1 MQTNTP
7 NLERPMLRMGS
18 VAFLAGI
25 VIAIVSTYIHSDS
38 EDLMD
43 NPVVFAVYA
52 EDELWIASHIGQFAG
67 GMLIF
72 AGGFVA
78 LHRLLVKSESGIAS
92 ALAWFGLVAA
102 ILVASTFTI
111 LQAVDGI
118 ALKVAVDTWY
128 AIPPSPS
135 APSSAADGGEEEEEE
150 EKAIAFRVAEGIR
163 WTEWGVQ
170 AHYRMLQGTVAIIFG
185 IAIAKSAV
193 LSKWIGAVGIV
204 AGVVTIAAGVVVA
217 YVGFSSVRD
226 PVVSVSTFTLYPW
239 VLILGIFM
247 WRKTMAK
254 KIISR

>member
-1 MQTNTP
+1 MQTNTSD
-7 NLERPMLRMGS
+7 LERPMLRMGS
-18 VAFLAGI
+18 VAFIAGI

-52 EDELWIASHIGQFAG
+52 EDDLWIASHIGQFVG

-78 LHRLLVKSESGIAS
+78 LHRLLVKSESGTTAS

-118 ALKVAVDTWY
+118 ALKIAVDTWY
-128 AIPPSPS
+128 VIPPTTTES
-135 APSSAADGGEEEEEE
+135 EE
-150 EKAIAFRVAEGIR
+150 EKAMYFRVAEGLR
-163 WTEWGVQ
+163 WTEWGIQ
-170 AHYRMLQGTVAIIFG
+170 AYYRMLQGAVALIFGVAIL
-185 IAIAKSAV
+185 KSA
-193 LSKWIGAVGIV
+193 LLARWIGAVGIA
-204 AGVVTIAAGVVVA
+204 AGVVTIAAGIIVA

-226 PVVSVSTFTLYPW
+226 PVVNASNFTLYPW
-239 VLILGIFM
+239 VVILGIFM
-247 WRKTMAK
+247 WRKTIAK
-254 KIISR
+254 KMISR

>member
-1 MQTNTP
+1 MQTNSTHD
-7 NLERPMLRMGS
+7 LERPMLRMGS
-18 VAFLAGI
+18 VAFLAGLA
-25 VIAIVSTYIHSDS
+25 IAIVSTFVFHPAS

-52 EDELWIASHIGQFAG
+52 EDDLWIASHIGQFAG
-67 GMLIF
+67 ILLIF

-78 LHRLLVKSESGIAS
+78 LYRLLARSESGTAL
-92 ALAWFGLVAA
+92 ALAWFGLVAT
-102 ILVASTFTI
+102 IITASTFTI

-118 ALKVAVDTWY
+118 ALKIAVDTWY
-128 AIPPSPS
+128 AIPPSS
-135 APSSAADGGEEEEEE
+135 SSTSAAEGGEG

-170 AHYRMLQGTVAIIFG
+170 AYYRMLQGTVAIIFG
-185 IAIAKSAV
+185 IAIAKSAL
-193 LSKWIGAVGIV
+193 LSRWIGAVGIF

-226 PVVSVSTFTLYPW
+226 PVVNVSTFTLYPW
-239 VLILGIFM
+239 ILILGIFM

-254 KIISR
+254 KMISR

>member
-1 MQTNTP
+1 MQTNNTSD
-7 NLERPMLRMGS
+7 LERPMLRMGS
-18 VAFLAGI
+18 VAFIAGI

-52 EDELWIASHIGQFAG
+52 EDDLWIASHIGQFVG

-78 LHRLLVKSESGIAS
+78 LHRLLVKSESGTTAS

-118 ALKVAVDTWY
+118 ALKIAVDTWY
-128 AIPPSPS
+128 TIPPTTTKS
-135 APSSAADGGEEEEEE
+135 EE
-150 EKAIAFRVAEGIR
+150 EKAMYFRVAEGLR
-163 WTEWGVQ
+163 WTEWGIQ
-170 AHYRMLQGTVAIIFG
+170 AYYRMLQGAVALIFGVAIL
-185 IAIAKSAV
+185 KSA
-193 LSKWIGAVGIV
+193 LLARWIGAVGIA
-204 AGVVTIAAGVVVA
+204 AGVVTIAAGIIVA

-226 PVVSVSTFTLYPW
+226 PVVNASNFTLYPW
-239 VLILGIFM
+239 VVILGIFM
-247 WRKTMAK
+247 WRKTIAK
-254 KIISR
+254 KMISR

>member
-1 MQTNTP
+1 
-7 NLERPMLRMGS
+7 MGS
-18 VAFLAGI
+18 VAFIAGI

-52 EDELWIASHIGQFAG
+52 EDDLWIASHIGQFVG

-78 LHRLLVKSESGIAS
+78 LHRLLVKSESGTTAS

-118 ALKVAVDTWY
+118 ALKIAVDTWY
-128 AIPPSPS
+128 AIPPTTTES
-135 APSSAADGGEEEEEE
+135 EE
-150 EKAIAFRVAEGIR
+150 EKAMYFRVAEGLR
-163 WTEWGVQ
+163 WTEWGIQ
-170 AHYRMLQGTVAIIFG
+170 AYYRMLQGAVALIFGVAIL
-185 IAIAKSAV
+185 KSA
-193 LSKWIGAVGIV
+193 LLARWIGAVGIA
-204 AGVVTIAAGVVVA
+204 AGVVTIAAGIIVA

-226 PVVSVSTFTLYPW
+226 PVVNASNFTLYPW
-239 VLILGIFM
+239 VVILGIFM
-247 WRKTMAK
+247 WRKTIAK
-254 KIISR
+254 KMISR